1 MSEIKKLYGED
12 AVVIGDNRLPTDFS
26 KKNNVT
32 TADDLTR
39 ISTEKVS
46 GQNEIKLIK
55 TLLYSFIG
63 VVSIISII
71 TIFNII
77 HYSLLLR
84 KREIASLKSMGM
96 SNKQVRKMNFLE
108 SIFYGLSSSI
118 AGGLVSLVLL
128 YVVHIVMFDFR
139 VYKFEIPILSI
150 VCAILVMY
158 VVIILGMILARREL
172 KNRNIIDEIR
182 NENI

>member
-1 MSEIKKLYGED
+1 MSEIKKLYGEE

-26 KKNNVT
+26 KKSNIT

-108 SIFYGLSSSI
+108 SIFYGLTSCI
-118 AGGLVSLVLL
+118 GGTIFSLGLL
-128 YVVHIVMFDFR
+128 YIVHILIFDSR
-139 VYKFEIPILSI
+139 IYKFEIPIISI
-150 VCAILVMY
+150 VGVICVMY
-158 VVIILGMILARREL
+158 IVMMLGMSLGRREL
-172 KNRNIIDEIR
+172 KNINIIDEVK